1 MRNIFLELNHSP
13 EEIKL
18 KLEKSFHSLF
28 EGNSENERLYFE
40 TNEGLAYI
48 VDIGHN
54 DIRSEG
60 MSYGMLITALMQKK
74 EFFDKLWNFSK
85 RYLLN
90 HEGEWKGYF
99 SWQVSTHDFS
109 MIDKGAAPDGE
120 EYFAAALLLASK
132 IFNDEKYK
140 EEGLQI
146 LNAMAYKKPEGIVH
160 TMMDKN
166 TGLVRFSPAEG
177 NDFTDPSYHTLAF
190 YRLFAKESGDS
201 FWENAYKKSLE
212 YLKKALHPVTG
223 LPADYSEFDGSPKK
237 TSWHSLSHCFS
248 GDAWRVIWNISL
260 DYEAFSH
267 DAWEGESVLKMLS
280 FFESQRPYFSD
291 YEVDGSKAS
300 ENARTATTGHIAMNA
315 TGTLTLPENHP
326 YIKIFAED
334 LWNTE
339 APTGAWRYYD
349 GMLYMI
355 ALLACS
361 GKFSWI
367 NL

>member
-1 MRNIFLELNHSP
+1 M
-13 EEIKL
+13 
-18 KLEKSFHSLF
+18 
-28 EGNSENERLYFE
+28 
-40 TNEGLAYI
+40 
-48 VDIGHN
+48 
-54 DIRSEG
+54 
-60 MSYGMLITALMQKK
+60 
-74 EFFDKLWNFSK
+74 
-85 RYLLN
+85 
-90 HEGEWKGYF
+90 
-99 SWQVSTHDFS
+99 
-109 MIDKGAAPDGE
+109 
-120 EYFAAALLLASK
+120 
-132 IFNDEKYK
+132 
-140 EEGLQI
+140 
-146 LNAMAYKKPEGIVH
+146 
-160 TMMDKN
+160 
-166 TGLVRFSPAEG
+166 
-177 NDFTDPSYHTLAF
+177 
-190 YRLFAKESGDS
+190 
-201 FWENAYKKSLE
+201 
-212 YLKKALHPVTG
+212 
-223 LPADYSEFDGSPKK
+223 PADYSEFDGTPKK

-267 DAWEGESVLKMLS
+267 DTWENESVLKMLS